1 MNKKL
6 IALAVAGAIYAPT
19 VMAQSANPVTLYGRA
34 WLMLETVKADGG
46 PSAAVPISNR
56 TRVSD
61 QSSLFGIRG
70 TEDIGG
76 GVKAFFQMETAFNLS
91 DNGTNFAA
99 RNSGV
104 GLQAGWGSVLMGRWD
119 TPYKQYTGNFDPFAD
134 NTAAGFAGVMN
145 DRGNFDIRAQNVIQY
160 WTPKIGGFEA
170 RIAWQVN
177 EGKTPISGTAAN
189 CASTAAGCANPWGWS
204 VGGQWVGSAIRAGFA
219 YEQHKDSIRG
229 VTQGGTKE
237 QGMSFML
244 AGKMGGFELGGIYQQ
259 YKTNNNN
266 VAGLSISDQKAL
278 EIFGTYTMNKSV
290 FILAWTSSKDGA
302 ANNTALSQPNCQAIA
317 VAWNYNVTK
326 RTTFMTQYYGAKNK
340 ENNALYSLVPANGA
354 ANANGCNFG
363 SNGLA
368 LAPGQDPQEFSIG
381 MRHLF

>member
-46 PSAAVPISNR
+46 PSAAVPIANR
-56 TRVSD
+56 TRVAD

-70 TEDIGG
+70 SEDIGG
-76 GVKAFFQMETAFNLS
+76 GVKAFFQMETAFKLDQN
-91 DNGTNFAA
+91 DTTFAA

-119 TPYKQYTGNFDPFAD
+119 TPYKEYTGRFDPFSD

-145 DRGNFDIRAQNVIQY
+145 DRGNFDVRSQNVIQY
-160 WTPKIGGFEA
+160 WTPKIGGFDA
-170 RIAWQVN
+170 RLAWQAN
-177 EGKTPISGTAAN
+177 EGKTPNAGFPACPATGCPSG
-189 CASTAAGCANPWGWS
+189 ANPWGWS
-204 VGGQWVGSAIRAGFA
+204 AAGGWTGGAFRLALA
-219 YEQHKDSIRG
+219 YEQHKDTIRG
-229 VTQGGTKE
+229 VVLGGTKE
-237 QGMSFML
+237 QGMSFMG
-244 AGKMGGFELGGIYQQ
+244 AGKLGGFELGLIYQQ

-266 VAGLSISDQKAL
+266 VSGLSISQQKAMEL
-278 EIFGTYTMNKSV
+278 WGKYQMGKSD

-302 ANNTALSQPNCQAIA
+302 ANNTGLSQPNCQAIA
-317 VAWNYNVTK
+317 VAWNYNVSK
-326 RTTFMTQYYGAKNK
+326 RTTFMTQYFGAKNK
-340 ENNALYSLVPANGA
+340 ENNALYSLSPASNSA
-354 ANANGCNFG
+354 SANGCNFG

-368 LAPGQDPQEFSIG
+368 LAPGQDPQEFSVG